1 MMKQKII
8 EICFEDLETGYV
20 LATIPEDFDNKQILW
35 LIQSAH
41 EIMADSA
48 AEQEIDYDPSITRL
62 CRQLQKMYDTVQFT
76 PLMAD
81 VKWCDNSPRIQA
93 QPSVLSNSTIDML
106 DILQSFYKDKLARY
120 EIHPTYIEDK
130 ETFQTLSLKDGLS
143 TIYMDIKDEDLTKV
157 SRNHQSYPKVVQ
169 LLQTEFYHLLKTF
182 DITVVKP
189 KSV

>member
-76 PLMAD
+76 PLIAD

-143 TIYMDIKDEDLTKV
+143 TIYMDIKVKNIPHIT
-157 SRNHQSYPKVVQ
+157 
-169 LLQTEFYHLLKTF
+169 YHGPASGSPWGATA
-182 DITVVKP
+182 IN
-189 KSV
+189 

>member
-76 PLMAD
+76 PLIAD

-93 QPSVLSNSTIDML
+93 QPSVLSNSTID
-106 DILQSFYKDKLARY
+106 
-120 EIHPTYIEDK
+120 
-130 ETFQTLSLKDGLS
+130 
-143 TIYMDIKDEDLTKV
+143 
-157 SRNHQSYPKVVQ
+157 
-169 LLQTEFYHLLKTF
+169 
-182 DITVVKP
+182 ITVVKP